1 MPETRGIEAFRLR
14 AGSPPPVADIVAI
27 HGFGASA
34 RVWQDL
40 FAEQAGRYRVRA
52 VSLPGHGGRPA
63 PRPLTLGALVD
74 ASVEKVKAP
83 AVWLGWSLGG
93 LVALSAA
100 QTYPHLVR
108 ALVTVAI
115 GPRFVSAL
123 DWPNALPPSALD
135 AFEAELGSHPEAA
148 LDRFY
153 ALQTHTRSGANAALT
168 RRLKALALDHGP
180 LARTALR
187 DALYILRDTDLR
199 AEAAALRCPHLVL
212 LGSDDALVPGAVG
225 DDLRRLNPNCRV
237 EIIPGA
243 GHVPFL
249 SHAGVCLKHLRN
261 FLRAAKICVPGE
273 DP

>member
-1 MPETRGIEAFRLR
+1 MPETRGIEVSQHRGGARR
-14 AGSPPPVADIVAI
+14 PVADIVAI

-34 RVWQDL
+34 RVWQEL
-40 FAEQAGRYRVRA
+40 FAEQGGRYRVRA

-63 PRPLTLGALVD
+63 PQPLTLAALVD
-74 ASVEKVKAP
+74 ASVEKVKVP

-93 LVALSAA
+93 LVAISAA
-100 QTYPHLVR
+100 QRYPHLVR

-115 GPRFVSAL
+115 GPRFISAP

-135 AFEAELGSHPEAA
+135 AFETELGNHPEAA
-148 LDRFY
+148 LGRFY
-153 ALQTHTRSGANAALT
+153 ALQTHTRSGADAALT
-168 RRLKALALDHGP
+168 RRLKALALDDGP
-180 LARTALR
+180 PARIALM
-187 DALYILRDTDLR
+187 DVLYILRDTDLR
-199 AEAAALRCPHLVL
+199 AEAADLRCPHLAL

-249 SHAGVCLKHLRN
+249 SHAGLCLEHLAN
-261 FLRAAKICVPGE
+261 FLRAAGICVPGE